1 MARVRDERTCVA
13 CAALVVVVEVLRFSW
28 RLDWCTGLGRAVSR
42 PVGRWRFRVPCGFCL
57 SFSEAVG
64 PPVARAP
71 RTVHPASRI
80 RSPPCSTSGFRVP
93 QESRDKTRGSRERG
107 ATADGDAQS
116 RSTPRDS
123 RDPPPRIMDLDL
135 EVERRRQVLEALF
148 DGALRPREP
157 DRFEPSEPP
166 KEIEQSPRA
175 PPPRPVTAF
184 APIAPGLL
192 KPIRHATP
200 RSERGPQLDV
210 QQHNTCRETQQRNSQ
225 QGPSAVFLSPTP
237 DRTSTRRTR
246 KATMHKGNALP
257 LSALGPAAS
266 AGGRA
271 VQATSANAPPPLH
284 SHYFRSHTPQLAL
297 FADRV
302 MTPADARVRGPG
314 MYYPPGPAPEVVHR
328 HYRSV
333 FVSNAPGAAGS
344 KPFRSIATDLE
355 AQPNSTVGALERGFR
370 SSANAP
376 SSRGHAWPRS
386 PRTAPP
392 VGAVGHMSPLYDVLL
407 R

>member
-1 MARVRDERTCVA
+1 
-13 CAALVVVVEVLRFSW
+13 
-28 RLDWCTGLGRAVSR
+28 
-42 PVGRWRFRVPCGFCL
+42 
-57 SFSEAVG
+57 
-64 PPVARAP
+64 
-71 RTVHPASRI
+71 
-80 RSPPCSTSGFRVP
+80 
-93 QESRDKTRGSRERG
+93 
-107 ATADGDAQS
+107 
-116 RSTPRDS
+116 
-123 RDPPPRIMDLDL
+123 MDLDL

-148 DGALRPREP
+148 DGALRPRQP
-157 DRFEPSEPP
+157 DRPEPSEPP
-166 KEIEQSPRA
+166 KEIKQSPRA

-257 LSALGPAAS
+257 LSSLGPAAG

-271 VQATSANAPPPLH
+271 VQATSANSPPPLH

-392 VGAVGHMSPLYDVLL
+392 VGAVGHMSPLYDVRRVL